1 METPTLP
8 ADASLFTRLRTAVH
22 ALNVLKDDPT
32 NTFYGPLLNACL
44 DSETYAELA
53 RDWRGSDARD
63 LLDERPSLQ
72 GRELDLDA
80 LARLP
85 AGTLGHEFVGYFR
98 RNGID
103 PFVSDFPIRS
113 DVDYLSKRY
122 RETHDLFHVITG
134 YGTDELGE
142 MELQA
147 FVFGNLGLRQAAF
160 ILLPRCRTRC
170 GRWACA
176 RCRSTSAACAPPT
189 AAAAARARCSAS
201 ATRTCGSSRWRRW
214 PSPCARRWPPS
225 AERRAAARGLASR
238 PRGRPPSPR
247 GVLTNRLSE
256 PPAETR
262 PRRADAGAP
271 REASGGTGLASP

>member
-8 ADASLFTRLRTAVH
+8 ADASVFTRLRTAVH

-44 DSETYAELA
+44 DSETYAEFA
-53 RDWRGSDARD
+53 RDWRGSDAQA
-63 LLDERPSLQ
+63 LLDERPTLQ
-72 GRELDLDA
+72 GSELDLDA

-85 AGTLGHEFVGYFR
+85 PGTLGHEFVGYFR
-98 RNGID
+98 RNGIE
-103 PFVSDFPIRS
+103 PFVSEFPVES

-160 ILLPRCRTRC
+160 IILLSLPHHLRTMGLREMPDYFRRLRAAYRR
-170 GRWACA
+170 GR
-176 RCRSTSAACAPPT
+176 RSREMLSVRYENLWEQPVAALAESLCAPK
-189 AAAAARARCSAS
+189 AA
-201 ATRTCGSSRWRRW
+201 
-214 PSPCARRWPPS
+214 
-225 AERRAAARGLASR
+225 
-238 PRGRPPSPR
+238 
-247 GVLTNRLSE
+247 
-256 PPAETR
+256 
-262 PRRADAGAP
+262 
-271 REASGGTGLASP
+271 

>member
-53 RDWRGSDARD
+53 RDWRGSDAQD

-160 ILLPRCRTRC
+160 ILLLSLPHQVRTMGLREMPEYFRRLRAAYRR
-170 GRWACA
+170 GR
-176 RCRSTSAACAPPT
+176 RSREMLSVRYENLWEQPVAALAESLCAPM
-189 AAAAARARCSAS
+189 AA
-201 ATRTCGSSRWRRW
+201 
-214 PSPCARRWPPS
+214 
-225 AERRAAARGLASR
+225 
-238 PRGRPPSPR
+238 
-247 GVLTNRLSE
+247 
-256 PPAETR
+256 
-262 PRRADAGAP
+262 
-271 REASGGTGLASP
+271 